1 MTVQE
6 YSVCL
11 NKILTRNLFLR
22 KQINALSIISIQ
34 YIVEK
39 NPIGEESKCTF
50 DLPDLWKDYSLKLRK
65 CIYFLEQYCN
75 GLLKEMELISDLIH
89 VEVDDTSVSPSPHA
103 EEAIFN
109 FDALILST
117 SAVIDYEVRDYLAT
131 QFKKVKIENIYPDR
145 KDIGLYWQLNILR
158 NRIIHHTGG
167 RFANNKEECQR
178 FLDFSSMIQ
187 MIRVT
192 HGNVSLGSTQIDAC
206 KEDVKRVLSI
216 AIKSGENVFDVLF
229 PNKSGKGPGKKHPI
243 MVVPSKDIYFDHANA
258 GINMISQIQDFV
270 CNLNQAFFDE
280 FCYKSNQPEKLLNLC
295 VGLNHCGQTYQYQ
308 IKDIFECNDG

>member
-1 MTVQE
+1 MTVQG
-6 YSVCL
+6 YSACL

-39 NPIGEESKCTF
+39 NPLGEECKCTF
-50 DLPDLWKDYSLKLRK
+50 DFPDLWKDYSLKLKK

-89 VEVDDTSVSPSPHA
+89 VEVDDISVAPSPYA

-117 SAVIDYEVRDYLAT
+117 SAVIDYEERDYLAT
-131 QFKKVKIENIYPDR
+131 QFKKVKIGNIYPDR

-187 MIRVT
+187 IIRVT
-192 HGNVSLGSTQIDAC
+192 HGNVFLGSTQIDAC
-206 KEDVKRVLSI
+206 NEDIKRVLSI

-229 PNKSGKGPGKKHPI
+229 PNKSGKGPGKKHPT

-270 CNLNQAFFDE
+270 CKLNQAFFDE
-280 FCYKSNQPEKLLNLC
+280 FCYKSKQTEKLLNLC
-295 VGLNHCGQTYQYQ
+295 VGLNHCGQSYQYQ
-308 IKDIFECNDG
+308 IKDIFECNNG